1 MGKGNCEFNGTGGQY
16 FPTVFIHMFLLT
28 AITFGIYLPWALAR
42 LLRLKASHT
51 TINGKK
57 VVFKGRGSDFLVI
70 LVVNLILTIV
80 TFGLYGPWA
89 ICKVCDWRVRNTFV
103 GEKQSRFTG
112 RGGDFFVFYLIHLLI
127 FPILSLGIYSIV
139 GMYRFFAWKEEHT
152 KYGDERTS
160 FGGGFG
166 EFFKVSLAG
175 CILNPITLNLFTPW
189 HMCMLYRWQVQGL
202 AVGDGTE
209 VKHSPRVKTN
219 FLLLII
225 FLFLPIFVIIGIS
238 VMTWSLKDKFKS
250 GSMGTVQFDNFR
262 QMKRKSIQKRKILTK
277 MTDRIK
283 KEAPAASL
291 SDEKPQKEAI
301 NYEMEIKRLDDLIKM
316 DGNNTDA
323 FFNRAWFYASKGNLE
338 QAVKDY
344 TRAIEIDNKLGKA
357 YYNRGLIHVKREDF
371 MLAVKDFETAS
382 ELTPLDVD
390 ALCNKGNANYQLGR
404 IDLAIEDY
412 TDALK
417 IKPDDGDI
425 YYNRAIAY
433 HAKGEEEKAN
443 SDFKKAVSLGNKTAS
458 DYLRKIE
465 KDDKTVSSLE
475 RETGWKEDLTNV
487 KIPESGLKGMI
498 HGEEFTADKVKLENG
513 ILTIRDGK
521 DFFPEHAVMIFLFL
535 KKGETVEGKSF
546 DVKRITGFGV
556 PHIHI
561 KWMPD
566 SGKVPN
572 TDMFT
577 KDYSMHLEFKTIKN
591 GKIPGKIYLCM
602 PDKLK
607 SYAAGSFTAT
617 VK

>member
-1 MGKGNCEFNGTGGQY
+1 MAKGNCEFTGSGGQY

-28 AITFGIYLPWALAR
+28 AITFGIYSPWALAR

-57 VVFKGRGSDFLVI
+57 VVFKGKGSDLLVI
-70 LVVNLILTIV
+70 LVVNLILTMV
-80 TFGLYGPWA
+80 TLGIYGSWA

-103 GEKQSRFTG
+103 GGKQSRFIG
-112 RGGDFFVFYLIHLLI
+112 RGGEFFVFYLIHLLI
-127 FPILSLGIYSIV
+127 LPVLTFGIYSIV

-152 KYGDERTS
+152 KYGDEKTS

-166 EFFKVSLAG
+166 GFFKVSFIG
-175 CILNPITLNLFTPW
+175 WILNLITLNLFTPW
-189 HMCMLYRWQVQGL
+189 YMCMLYRWQVQGL

-209 VKHSPRVKTN
+209 VKHFPRVKTS
-219 FLLLII
+219 FLLLVI
-225 FLFLPIFVIIGIS
+225 FLLLPIFAIIGLS
-238 VMTWSLKDKFKS
+238 VMTWSLKDKFKA

-262 QMKRKSIQKRKILTK
+262 QMKRGSIQGRKILTK
-277 MTDRIK
+277 KR
-283 KEAPAASL
+283 APAAPL
-291 SDEKPQKEAI
+291 PVEKPQKEAI
-301 NYEMEIKRLDDLIKM
+301 DYEREIKRLDDLIKM

-323 FFNRAWFYASKGNLE
+323 FFNRAWFYASKGNLD

-344 TRAIEIDNKLGKA
+344 TRAIEINNKLGKA
-357 YYNRGLIHVKREDF
+357 YYNRGLIYVKMEDF
-371 MLAVKDFETAS
+371 MLAVKDFQTAS
-382 ELTPLDVD
+382 ELMPLDVD
-390 ALCNKGNANYQLGR
+390 VSCNRGNANYQLGR
-404 IDLAIEDY
+404 IALAIEDY

-433 HAKGEEEKAN
+433 HAKGEDQKAN
-443 SDFKKAVSLGNKTAS
+443 SDFKKAESLGNKSAS
-458 DYLRKIE
+458 AYLKGKVE
-465 KDDKTVSSLE
+465 KTDKTGSSLE
-475 RETGWKEDLTNV
+475 GETGWKEDLTNV
-487 KIPESGLKGMI
+487 KIPESTLKGMI
-498 HGEEFTADKVKLENG
+498 HGKEFTADKATLENG

-521 DFFPEHAVMIFLFL
+521 DFFPDHAVMIFLFL

-546 DVKRITGFGV
+546 DVKRIMGFGV

-566 SGKVPN
+566 AGKVPN
-572 TDMFT
+572 TDMFM
-577 KDYSMHLEFKTIKN
+577 KDYSMHLEFETIKN

>member
-1 MGKGNCEFNGTGGQY
+1 MAKGNCEFNGTGGQY

-28 AITFGIYLPWALAR
+28 AITFGIYSPWALAR

-57 VVFKGRGSDFLVI
+57 VVFKGKGSDLLVI
-70 LVVNLILTIV
+70 LVVNLILTMV
-80 TFGLYGPWA
+80 TLGIYGSWA

-103 GEKQSRFTG
+103 GGKQSRFIG
-112 RGGDFFVFYLIHLLI
+112 RGGDLFVFYLIHLLI
-127 FPILSLGIYSIV
+127 LPVLTLGIYSIV

-152 KYGDERTS
+152 KYGDEKTS

-166 EFFKVSLAG
+166 GFFKVSFIG
-175 CILNPITLNLFTPW
+175 WILNLITLNLFTPW
-189 HMCMLYRWQVQGL
+189 YMCMLYRWQVQGL

-209 VKHSPRVKTN
+209 VKHFPRVKTS
-219 FLLLII
+219 FLLLVI
-225 FLFLPIFVIIGIS
+225 FLLLPIFAIIGLS
-238 VMTWSLKDKFKS
+238 VMTWSLKDKFKA
-250 GSMGTVQFDNFR
+250 GSMGTVQFDHLR
-262 QMKRKSIQKRKILTK
+262 QVKRGSIQGRKIPTK
-277 MTDRIK
+277 K
-283 KEAPAASL
+283 GAPAAPL
-291 SDEKPQKEAI
+291 PVEKSQKEAI
-301 NYEMEIKRLDDLIKM
+301 DYEKEIKRLDDLIKM

-323 FFNRAWFYASKGNLE
+323 FFNRAWFYASKGNLD

-344 TRAIEIDNKLGKA
+344 TRAIEINNKLGKA
-357 YYNRGLIHVKREDF
+357 YYNRGLIYVKMEDF
-371 MLAVKDFETAS
+371 MLAVKDFQTAS
-382 ELTPLDVD
+382 ELMPLDVD
-390 ALCNKGNANYQLGR
+390 VSCNRGNANYQLGR
-404 IDLAIEDY
+404 IALAIEDY

-433 HAKGEEEKAN
+433 HAKGEDQKAN
-443 SDFKKAVSLGNKTAS
+443 SDFKKAESLGNKSAS
-458 DYLRKIE
+458 AYLKGKVE
-465 KDDKTVSSLE
+465 KTDKTGSSLE
-475 RETGWKEDLTNV
+475 GETGWKEDLTNV
-487 KIPESGLKGMI
+487 KIPESTLKGMI
-498 HGEEFTADKVKLENG
+498 HGKEFTADKATLENG

-521 DFFPEHAVMIFLFL
+521 DFFPDHAVMIFLFL

-546 DVKRITGFGV
+546 DVKRIMGFGV

-566 SGKVPN
+566 AGNIPN
-572 TDMFT
+572 TDMFM
-577 KDYSMHLEFKTIKN
+577 KDYSMHLEFETIKN